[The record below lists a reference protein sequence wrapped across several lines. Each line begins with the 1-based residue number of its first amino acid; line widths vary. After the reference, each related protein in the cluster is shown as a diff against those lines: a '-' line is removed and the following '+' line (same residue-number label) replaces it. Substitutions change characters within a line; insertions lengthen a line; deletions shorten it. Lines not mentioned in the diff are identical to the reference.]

1 MDPQKTPSVTHFPF
15 IDKQS
20 AAQAPTTSQLKPFQF
35 AHPILD
41 CAEARAHEAHLLK
54 DPEAEWAAM
63 QAAGAAIEKGIVRDY
78 QEMRPLPKRLRLVA
92 LLGKGNNAG
101 DAMIACQ
108 QLLAHYPRARID
120 LLFVEPV
127 DALKPLPQRALQ
139 ELEGRV
145 QIISCETPGECA
157 DYHDRLL
164 QATHGRGYHI
174 CLDGLLGM
182 SFQPP
187 LRPAYAALIE
197 AINQFSAI
205 DLRAAVDLPSGL
217 GEEAESPVFQADM
230 TYATGIAKSPLF
242 QGGATQG
249 RIRYLDLGFFTEEVP
264 ALADAVDSVLLP
276 DLLNPLRSLRPPDVD
291 KRSFGH
297 LYIVGGSSFMPGA
310 LLMAVQAALR
320 SGVGLVTAFAPVSV
334 AATLA
339 AQVPEAMWVPWPET
353 SAGTLSPKALPLL
366 MERIDRA
373 DALLIGPGMGYDRNT
388 EFLSQQIIANVD
400 RPVILDAD
408 ALRTR
413 TVDLIRTRKSAA
425 GPVVLTPHMGEFVR
439 VAKLKK
445 PRLNSQ
451 LLLDFCRTARVT
463 LALKGPITRICDGH
477 HVFMN
482 TFGGPVLSRG
492 GSGDLLAGMIGG
504 MMAQNNKDIP
514 LAVARAV
521 VYHGLAAERLAR
533 SRGQVAVRTT
543 EVLEHLSEVLRN
555 PAHEDLS

>member
-1 MDPQKTPSVTHFPF
+1 M
-15 IDKQS
+15 
-20 AAQAPTTSQLKPFQF
+20 
-35 AHPILD
+35 
-41 CAEARAHEAHLLK
+41 
-54 DPEAEWAAM
+54 
-63 QAAGAAIEKGIVRDY
+63 
-78 QEMRPLPKRLRLVA
+78 
-92 LLGKGNNAG
+92 
-101 DAMIACQ
+101 
-108 QLLAHYPRARID
+108 
-120 LLFVEPV
+120 
-127 DALKPLPQRALQ
+127 
-139 ELEGRV
+139 
-145 QIISCETPGECA
+145 
-157 DYHDRLL
+157 
-164 QATHGRGYHI
+164 
-174 CLDGLLGM
+174 
-182 SFQPP
+182 
-187 LRPAYAALIE
+187 
-197 AINQFSAI
+197 
-205 DLRAAVDLPSGL
+205 
-217 GEEAESPVFQADM
+217 
-230 TYATGIAKSPLF
+230 
-242 QGGATQG
+242 
-249 RIRYLDLGFFTEEVP
+249 
-264 ALADAVDSVLLP
+264 
-276 DLLNPLRSLRPPDVD
+276 LNPLRSLRPPDVD

-373 DALLIGPGMGYDRNT
+373 DALLIGPGMGFDRNT

-451 LLLDFCRTARVT
+451 LLIDFCRTARVT